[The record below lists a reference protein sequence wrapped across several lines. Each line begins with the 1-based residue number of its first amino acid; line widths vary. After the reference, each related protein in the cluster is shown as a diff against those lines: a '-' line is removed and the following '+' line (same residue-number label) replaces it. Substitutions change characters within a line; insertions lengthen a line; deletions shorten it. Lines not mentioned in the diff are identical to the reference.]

1 MSISINCCNKI
12 LPLLIVTFA
21 AFFLQNVNSE
31 EITEKQDKIFGKEL
45 YAYQKNA
52 IDKIFDKL
60 KNHPDRYNLLYQL
73 PTGGGKTVIFSEIT
87 RRFIHETGK
96 KVLILTH
103 RVELCGQT
111 SQMLNE
117 FGVVNK
123 VINSEVKELP
133 VPNDFMCFVAM
144 VETLNNRLRDK
155 ILDLENIGLM
165 IVDEAHYNSF
175 RKLFKFYEK
184 GVMLGVTATPLS
196 SNINLPMNEVYD
208 ELVVGESISSLIN
221 MGFLARATTYS
232 YHVGLSSLK
241 IGING
246 DYTVSSSERL
256 YNTHVMQDK
265 LLAAYKDQS
274 LGKKTLIFNNGIHTS
289 QYVYET
295 FRQAGFEIRHL
306 DNTHTAGERRKILD
320 WFREKPDAIL
330 TSVSILTTGF
340 DEPTV
345 QSIVLNR
352 ATRSLTLYFQM
363 IGRGSR
369 IIPGKNEFTVI
380 DLGNNLSRFGLWED
394 EVDWTAVFRNPEA
407 YLLNLRSDEEIE
419 LQYRYEMP
427 EELRAKFIKSEIIDF
442 DIKEA
447 HKDALR
453 QKQRPKIVIENS
465 IEQHVKMCVENSSD
479 IEGALSLAQL
489 LKEEIDFR
497 VRVYTRCLGKAS
509 QSYVS
514 WLQDDYCRKMK
525 QQIVRFG
532 SPIVAVHLEE
542 DSEPLDILS
551 TNAAPKIQEEIKP
564 DLNTDL

>member
-1 MSISINCCNKI
+1 LDIKE
-12 LPLLIVTFA
+12 T
-21 AFFLQNVNSE
+21 
-31 EITEKQDKIFGKEL
+31 TERQDNTFGKEL
-45 YAYQKNA
+45 YSYQKTA
-52 IDKIFDKL
+52 IDKIFEKL
-60 KNHPDRYNLLYQL
+60 ENHPERYNLLYQL
-73 PTGGGKTVIFSEIT
+73 PTGGGKTVIFSEIA
-87 RRFIHETGK
+87 RRYIQQTGK

-103 RVELCGQT
+103 RVELCAQT
-111 SQMLNE
+111 SQMLKE

-155 ILDLENIGLM
+155 ILDLDNVGLM

-196 SNINLPMNEVYD
+196 SNVNLPMNEVYD
-208 ELVVGESISSLIN
+208 ELIVGESISSLIN

-232 YHVGLSSLK
+232 YHVGLTSLK
-241 IGING
+241 IGVNG

-265 LLAAYKDQS
+265 LLAAYKDQC

-289 QYVYET
+289 QYVYES
-295 FRQAGFEIRHL
+295 FKQAGFDIRHL
-306 DNTHTAGERRKILD
+306 DNTHTGSERRKILD

-345 QSIVLNR
+345 ESIILNR

-369 IIPGKNEFTVI
+369 VIPGKKEFTVI

-394 EVDWTAVFRNPEA
+394 EVDWAAVFRNPEA

-427 EELRAKFIKSEIIDF
+427 DELRAKFSKSEVIDF

-447 HKDALR
+447 HKEALR

-479 IEGALSLAQL
+479 IESALQLAQL

-509 QSYVS
+509 QSYVT
-514 WLQDDYCRKMK
+514 WLQDDYYRKMK

-532 SPIVAVHLEE
+532 SPIVEVHVEE
-542 DSEPLDILS
+542 TVEEPEPWDILS
-551 TNAAPKIQEEIKP
+551 TNSADEIQEE
-564 DLNTDL
+564 LNTDLNTEL